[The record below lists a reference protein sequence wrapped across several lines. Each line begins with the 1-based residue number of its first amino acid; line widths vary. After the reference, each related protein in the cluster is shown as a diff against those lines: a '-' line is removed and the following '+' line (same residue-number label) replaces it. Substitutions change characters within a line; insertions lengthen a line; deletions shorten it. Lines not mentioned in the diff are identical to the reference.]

1 MSETRQVVIPITGMT
16 CANCVSTIERNVRK
30 IPGVNDTSVNLS
42 TERATVDFDPGLVN
56 LDALVEKIEHIGY
69 GVASGELTINLR
81 RLSDSVDANRLQKS
95 LLNLEGILYAQPN
108 ISSESVAI
116 RFIPTIIGKN
126 DVLGEIKKAGFEPL
140 VSEDDDE
147 DVEGKAR
154 NLEISLQKRLL
165 VTGIIFSLPLLVYAM
180 SGDLGLIPENLFHSI
195 WSKILM
201 WVLATPV
208 QFYVGWQY
216 YVGAFK
222 AIRNKSANMDVLVAL
237 GSSVAYVFSVI
248 VTLGLLQGHVY
259 FETSAVIIT
268 LIKLGKY
275 LEARAKGRTGD
286 SIRKLMSLRPDEAT
300 VIRNGKEI
308 TLPVSEVVVGDS
320 VIVKPGEL
328 IPVDG
333 TISEGL
339 TFVDEA
345 MITGESMPVEKSINS
360 EVIGGTIN
368 QTGWFKF
375 TAKKVGKDTMLSK
388 IIKLVEDAQG
398 SKAPIQKLAD
408 QVSAVF
414 VPIVLVIALLTF
426 MGWMFLGPELKIG
439 SDITPFTRALV
450 NMVAV
455 LVIACPCAMGLA
467 TPTAIMVGTGK
478 GAEIGV
484 LIKTSEA
491 LEKTAAI
498 NTIVL
503 DKTGTITAGHPS
515 VTDIIPL
522 NGFMEIEILKLAA
535 SLENSSEHPL
545 GQAVVAEAG
554 NRDIELEKPGLF
566 SSKTGKGIL
575 GEVTGK
581 LILVGNTALMTEE
594 GIDVE
599 QFITQIMQFQSEAK
613 TPLLVAIDG
622 KLAGIIAVSDIV
634 KSSSFSSIQKLK
646 SLGIEVMMI
655 TGDNVR
661 TAKAVASKVN
671 IDNVISDVLPGDKA
685 AKIKELQEAGKK
697 VMMVGDG
704 INDAPALAQADV
716 GVAIG
721 TGTDIAMASAPVVLV
736 SGDLA
741 GVVHSIYLA
750 RNTVKTIKQNLFW
763 AFFYNIILI
772 PIAAFGYLIPILA
785 AGAMAMSSVIVVT
798 NSLQLAKKPLS

>member
-1 MSETRQVVIPITGMT
+1 
-16 CANCVSTIERNVRK
+16 
-30 IPGVNDTSVNLS
+30 
-42 TERATVDFDPGLVN
+42 
-56 LDALVEKIEHIGY
+56 
-69 GVASGELTINLR
+69 
-81 RLSDSVDANRLQKS
+81 
-95 LLNLEGILYAQPN
+95 
-108 ISSESVAI
+108 
-116 RFIPTIIGKN
+116 
-126 DVLGEIKKAGFEPL
+126 
-140 VSEDDDE
+140 
-147 DVEGKAR
+147 
-154 NLEISLQKRLL
+154 
-165 VTGIIFSLPLLVYAM
+165 
-180 SGDLGLIPENLFHSI
+180 
-195 WSKILM
+195 
-201 WVLATPV
+201 
-208 QFYVGWQY
+208 
-216 YVGAFK
+216 
-222 AIRNKSANMDVLVAL
+222 
-237 GSSVAYVFSVI
+237 
-248 VTLGLLQGHVY
+248 
-259 FETSAVIIT
+259 
-268 LIKLGKY
+268 
-275 LEARAKGRTGD
+275 
-286 SIRKLMSLRPDEAT
+286 
-300 VIRNGKEI
+300 
-308 TLPVSEVVVGDS
+308 
-320 VIVKPGEL
+320 
-328 IPVDG
+328 
-333 TISEGL
+333 
-339 TFVDEA
+339 
-345 MITGESMPVEKSINS
+345 
-360 EVIGGTIN
+360 
-368 QTGWFKF
+368 
-375 TAKKVGKDTMLSK
+375 MLSK

-414 VPIVLVIALLTF
+414 VPVVLVIALLTF
-426 MGWMFLGPELKIG
+426 TGWMLFGPELKIG

-515 VTDIIPL
+515 VTDILPL
-522 NGFMEIEILKLAA
+522 NGFTEVELIRLSA
-535 SLENSSEHPL
+535 SLEKSSEHPL

-554 NRDIELEKPGLF
+554 NRDVVLEKPGLF

-575 GEVTGK
+575 GEIAGK
-581 LILVGNTALMTEE
+581 QILVGNSALMSEE
-594 GIDVE
+594 GVDVE
-599 QFITQIMQFQSEAK
+599 QFKSQIASLQSEAK
-613 TPLLVAIDG
+613 TPIMIAIDG

-634 KSSSFSSIQKLK
+634 KSNSFSSIQKLK
-646 SLGIEVMMI
+646 GLGIEVMMI

-671 IDNVISDVLPGDKA
+671 IDNVISDVLPGDKS

-763 AFFYNIILI
+763 AFIYNIILI
-772 PIAAFGYLIPILA
+772 PVAALGYLIPILA

-798 NSLQLAKKPLS
+798 NSLRLAKKPLG